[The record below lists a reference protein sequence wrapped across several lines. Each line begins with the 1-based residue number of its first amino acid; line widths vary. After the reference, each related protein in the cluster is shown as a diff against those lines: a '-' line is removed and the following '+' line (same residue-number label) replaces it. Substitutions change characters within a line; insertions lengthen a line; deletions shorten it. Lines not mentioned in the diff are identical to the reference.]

1 MKQIREE
8 WIKELIKHQENAQII
23 LDDIL
28 KNRIITLTQISSLS
42 RFIGFTK
49 SAKTLLK
56 SEDWEEVDW

>member
-23 LDDIL
+23 LDDII
-28 KNRIITLTQISSLS
+28 NDRTITPIQINSLS
-42 RFIGFTK
+42 RFIGFTR

-56 SEDWEEVDW
+56 SEN

>member
-28 KNRIITLTQISSLS
+28 K
-42 RFIGFTK
+42 IG
-49 SAKTLLK
+49 
-56 SEDWEEVDW
+56 